1 MSSDAQS
8 FDNAAPG
15 NKPSGSGMTVLLVQA
30 SRGDDGARA
39 RLFAMVE
46 DQLKAMA
53 SNRLRG
59 ERADVT
65 IQATMLV
72 HDAYLQLIGADE
84 PIDWNDRKHFYVL
97 AAKAM
102 RRILVDHARHR
113 RAAKR
118 GGPHRRRAAL
128 EPEQLASADRNTTD
142 NILALHEALKRLAE
156 IDPRQ
161 ADIVELRH
169 FGGYGVAEVADL
181 LGVSERTVKGDF
193 AAAKAWLY
201 RELSSV

>member
-1 MSSDAQS
+1 MSTPDT
-8 FDNAAPG
+8 
-15 NKPSGSGMTVLLVQA
+15 GMTALLLQA
-30 SRGDDGARA
+30 SRGDETARD
-39 RLFAMVE
+39 RLFGIVQ
-46 DQLKAMA
+46 DQLRAMA
-53 SNRLRG
+53 NSKLRA
-59 ERADVT
+59 EQANVT

-72 HDAYLQLIGADE
+72 HDAYLQLIGSDE
-84 PIDWNDRKHFYVL
+84 PIDWSDRKHFYVL

-102 RRILVDHARHR
+102 RRILVDHARRR

-118 GGPHRRRAAL
+118 GGPHWRRSAV
-128 EPEQLASADRNTTD
+128 EPSEVAGRGAGDD
-142 NILALHEALKRLAE
+142 VLALHDALKRLGE

-169 FGGYGVAEVADL
+169 FGGYGVAETADL

-201 RELSSV
+201 RELSQA

>member
-1 MSSDAQS
+1 MNTSDTNS
-8 FDNAAPG
+8 TN
-15 NKPSGSGMTVLLVQA
+15 GMTGLLLQA
-30 SRGDDGARA
+30 SRGDDDARS
-39 RLFAMVE
+39 RLFSIVQ

-53 SNRLRG
+53 NNRLRG
-59 ERADVT
+59 EQPNVT

-72 HDAYLQLIGADE
+72 HDAYLQLMGADE

-118 GGPHRRRAAL
+118 GGPNRRREAIEPADLAA
-128 EPEQLASADRNTTD
+128 RGVND
-142 NILALHEALKRLAE
+142 NVLALHESLKRLAE
-156 IDPRQ
+156 LDPRQ

-169 FGGYGVAEVADL
+169 FGGYGVAETADL
-181 LGVSERTVKGDF
+181 LGVSERTVKSDF
-193 AAAKAWLY
+193 AAAKAWLF
-201 RELSSV
+201 RELSEA